1 MPETD
6 LRVSDAANAAALLR
20 DAARLAPRGE
30 SRVETPYGT
39 ALVVKDA
46 TGTDVELDD
55 GTTIHVRRRSR
66 KTQPN

>member
-6 LRVSDAANAAALLR
+6 LRVSDAANAAALLA

-30 SRVETPYGT
+30 SRVETTHGT

-55 GTTIHVRRRSR
+55 GTTVHVRPETVA
-66 KTQPN
+66 KNAT